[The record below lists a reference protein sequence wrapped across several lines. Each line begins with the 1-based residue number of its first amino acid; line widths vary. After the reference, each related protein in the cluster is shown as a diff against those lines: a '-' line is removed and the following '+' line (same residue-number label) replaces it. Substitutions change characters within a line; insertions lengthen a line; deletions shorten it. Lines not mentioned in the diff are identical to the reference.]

1 MNEFYFK
8 INLNKY
14 GELKQKAEND
24 KRVFRYTMI
33 SYILVL
39 VIMSG
44 FVVYLNLDLQ
54 AKVDN
59 RSDLLNEIRD
69 EIETY
74 QVSGEFLSKQDLE
87 RLAEVSTERIFW
99 AKKLV
104 ALAEKTT
111 DKIAITN
118 FNFKGERLSL
128 YGITRVDKNQKE
140 FNLID
145 EFINDL
151 KNNVHINTDFPEVT
165 FVLSRLDYEKDVQI
179 LRFQIDLI
187 SGSSDK
193 GGRK

>member
-1 MNEFYFK
+1 MSEFFYK

-33 SYILVL
+33 SYILIL

-44 FVVYLNLDLQ
+44 FVIFLNLDLQ

-74 QVSGEFLSKQDLE
+74 QVSGEFLSKQDLV

-118 FNFKGERLSL
+118 FNFKGDRLSL

-193 GGRK
+193 GGKK